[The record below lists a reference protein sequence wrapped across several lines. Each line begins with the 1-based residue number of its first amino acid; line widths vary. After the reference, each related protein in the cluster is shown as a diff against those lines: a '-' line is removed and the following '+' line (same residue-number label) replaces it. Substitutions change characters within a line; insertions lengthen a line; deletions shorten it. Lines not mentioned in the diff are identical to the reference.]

1 MIDVLTKRTPC
12 KDRDTGK
19 MPCEDEGLDVASTSQ
34 GTPKIVSKPREARE
48 SQGWIPLQVSEGP

>member
-1 MIDVLTKRTPC
+1 
-12 KDRDTGK
+12 